1 MTTETGTGTTETG
14 TDREGRI
21 VTFYSYKGGT
31 GRTMALVNVGWI
43 LASNGLRV
51 LLVDWD
57 LEAPGL
63 HRYLR
68 PLFVDSELRHSN
80 GLMNMVTSYV
90 GQVMGSGE
98 PAPSADGPAAA
109 GDTVIESEEWLR
121 SCARLRPYTTGLDL
135 TLPPGGRLDFLP
147 AGRQSASYSAAVTTF
162 DWHRFYDR
170 LGGGSFLQV
179 LREEMKAEY
188 DYVLIDSRTGVSD
201 TSGICTMLLPDM
213 LVNGFALNLQSI
225 GGCAEVAA
233 SVAESAPHPVRIL
246 PVPMRVEDAEQALLQ
261 QGRDSARAAFVSCL
275 SWLAEDEHDRYW
287 GEVEIPYK
295 TYYAYAEIPATVGDR
310 PLQAGSLLAAFE
322 RLTAWI
328 TDGRVRA
335 LQPQPAEERRLLNAE
350 YRRDPRAVPSRF
362 YISYAPADRMWAEWA
377 AGHLE
382 AAGYRVSLH
391 STGVPATGTPPE
403 AESVLERRGRVLA
416 LLSPDYVRQ
425 PRATDVWNRVLG
437 GESAGVPALV
447 AVRVHEMDASVGG
460 VFAERLGPDL
470 TRRAPEDAARRLLEA
485 VGSASTPRGADGAAT
500 AAGSVPPPFPTASP
514 AVWRVPSRNVSFTG
528 RGLLLEELRDRF
540 TTGTAAVPLVL
551 YGLGGMGKTQ
561 IAQEYAHRF
570 RAAYD
575 VICWVPAAQPH
586 LIRPALAALAPQLG
600 LDDGEDTAGTAEA
613 VLRALRAGRPY
624 GRWLLLLDNA
634 GRPEKLEEF
643 LPEGP
648 PGGHVLVTSR
658 DRTWVNRGELV
669 EVDVFQRRES
679 LELLQRLNPQ
689 LSASETEQVAESLG
703 DLPLAISQA
712 AVWLSD
718 GSMPVVTY
726 LELLKDRL
734 TEVLGDTQLPQRDY
748 PHSAAATWRLA
759 LDELRRVNP
768 AAAEMLEICAFFG
781 PDPIPMRLLYGRA
794 VTQMLTLDRGESR
807 DEMAIAQLLRA
818 INRFGLA
825 RSDQSSE
832 TLTVHRLV
840 QAVIRDQ
847 VDEERRLSL
856 REVVHKA
863 LVGAAPGEPDLPTQ
877 WGRYA
882 ELLPHLRPSRA
893 VKDPDPEV
901 RSWIIDSVRY
911 LYRRSLFDECQDLAE
926 YALDGWRTAGF
937 GDPDDPH
944 VLRLSIQLGN
954 VLRSRGQL
962 IRAYEVDVDTF
973 ERFRRRAGAV
983 YVHTLAAAGNLA
995 ADLRALGRYGEARDL
1010 DRQTFESARRELGED
1025 HPRTMMYLNNLA
1037 TSEYLAGN
1045 RAEALRLDKE
1055 AYDQQREM
1063 SGEQSMYTL
1072 MRANNYARDLRE
1084 NGRLEEGLELVE
1096 NTVRLS
1102 AQVLGEQHTRT
1113 LLARKNLAVAL
1124 RRSGR
1129 YQLAKEMDE
1138 DLHNRY
1144 VAAHG
1149 PEHAD
1154 TLAAACNLA
1163 ADLAALGNTAR
1174 AVDLAERA
1182 MSRYE
1187 TYLGPEHPVSLA
1199 CANNLSVYLRLEGHT
1214 ERAREMSGRVWER
1227 MAGVLGEKHPYTLC
1241 CMVNHANDLALAGA
1255 RDGALLAEAV
1265 ELDSRA
1271 REFFVEVLGVDH
1283 YDTIGVTANLALG
1296 LRAVGRV
1303 EEADVL
1309 AEEALRRARETLGED
1324 HPTTR
1329 AVLAGSRLDA
1339 DIEPPT
1345 T

>member
-1 MTTETGTGTTETG
+1 MTTEAGT
-14 TDREGRI
+14 RRNGRI

-68 PLFVDSELRHSN
+68 PLFVDSELRRSN
-80 GLMNMVTSYV
+80 GLMNMMTSYV
-90 GQVMGSGE
+90 GQVMGSGD
-98 PAPSADGPAAA
+98 PLPPTGDPDA
-109 GDTVIESEEWLR
+109 GRDTVIESEEWLR

-162 DWHRFYDR
+162 DWHRFYNR
-170 LGGGSFLQV
+170 LGGGSFLQA

-233 SVAESAPHPVRIL
+233 SVTTSAPHPVRIL
-246 PVPMRVEDAEQALLQ
+246 PVPMRVEDAEQELLQ
-261 QGRDSARAAFVSCL
+261 QGRDSARAAFAPYL
-275 SWLAEDEHDRYW
+275 SWLHKGKRDKYW

-322 RLTAWI
+322 RLTGWI
-328 TDGRVRA
+328 TDGRVRG
-335 LQPQPAEERRLLNAE
+335 LRPQPAEERRLLNAE
-350 YRRDPRAVPSRF
+350 YRRDPRAVPPRF
-362 YISYAPADRMWAEWA
+362 YVSYAPNDRMWAEWA
-377 AGHLE
+377 AGQLQ
-382 AAGYRVSLH
+382 AAGYQVSLH
-391 STGVPATGTPPE
+391 GTAEPMNGVPAE
-403 AESVLERRGRVLA
+403 ATAVLERRGRLLA
-416 LLSPDYVRQ
+416 LLSPDYVQQ
-425 PRATDVWNRVLG
+425 PRAADVWARVTG
-437 GESAGVPALV
+437 RESAGVPALV
-447 AVRVHEMDASVGG
+447 AVRVQEMDGSRSGDG
-460 VFAERLGPDL
+460 LFDERLSTDL
-470 TRRAPEDAARRLLEA
+470 TRRSPQDAARRLLEA
-485 VGSASTPRGADGAAT
+485 VGSASTPRTPDGGAVTGM
-500 AAGSVPPPFPTASP
+500 VPPPFPTATP
-514 AVWRVPSRNVSFTG
+514 AVWRVPARNVAFTG
-528 RGLLLEELRDRF
+528 RGPLLEELRDRF
-540 TTGTAAVPLVL
+540 SAGSRQVPQVL

-570 RAAYD
+570 KAAYD
-575 VICWVPAAQPH
+575 VVWWVPAAQPH
-586 LIRPALAALAPQLG
+586 LIRPALADLAPQLG
-600 LDDGEDTAGTAEA
+600 IEGGEDTAGTAEA
-613 VLRALRAGRPY
+613 VLRALREGRPY
-624 GRWLLLLDNA
+624 KRWLLILDNA
-634 GRPEKLEEF
+634 GRPEMLEEF
-643 LPEGP
+643 LPGGP
-648 PGGHVLVTSR
+648 SGGHVLITSR
-658 DRTWVNRGELV
+658 DRTWVNSAGLV
-669 EVDVFQRRES
+669 DVDVFRRRES
-679 LELLQRLNPQ
+679 LELLHLLNPR
-689 LSASETEQVAESLG
+689 LPAAEAELVADRLG
-703 DLPLAISQA
+703 DMPLAVGQA

-718 GSMPVVTY
+718 GSMPVATY
-726 LELLKDRL
+726 LSLLDDRL
-734 TEVLGDTQLPQRDY
+734 TKVLNDTRLPERDY
-748 PHSAAATWRLA
+748 PRSAAATWLLA
-759 LDELRRVNP
+759 VEELRRINP

-781 PDPIPMRLLYGRA
+781 PDPIPMRVLYGRA
-794 VTQMLTLDRGESR
+794 VTEALTLGEGEPR
-807 DEMAIAQLLRA
+807 DEMTIALLLRA

-825 RSDQSSE
+825 RSDQTSA

-847 VDEERRLSL
+847 IPKEDRFQIRA
-856 REVVHKA
+856 VVHAA
-863 LVGAAPGEPDLPTQ
+863 LVEAAPGDPDAQ
-877 WGRYA
+877 ENWERYA
-882 ELLPHLRPSRA
+882 ELLPHLQPCRA
-893 VKDPDPEV
+893 AKNPDREV
-901 RSWIIDSVRY
+901 RKWITDSVRY
-911 LYRRSLFDECQDLAE
+911 LWKRSLLTAGLDLAASTLE
-926 YALDGWRTAGF
+926 TWGARGIGHA
-937 GDPDDPH
+937 DDPQTLM
-944 VLRLSIQLGN
+944 LRTQQGN
-954 VLRSRGQL
+954 LLRSQGRL
-962 IRAYEVDVDTF
+962 LESYEIDQDTF
-973 ERFRRRAGAV
+973 ERFRRTRGAE
-983 YVHTLAAAGNLA
+983 YAHTLAVAGNLG
-995 ADLRALGRYGEARDL
+995 ADLRALGRYQEAREL
-1010 DRQTFESARRELGED
+1010 DRETLAAARRVLGDD
-1025 HPRTMMYLNNLA
+1025 HPRTLMYTNNLGM
-1037 TSEYLAGN
+1037 SEYLAGD
-1045 RAEALRLDKE
+1045 RQEALRLHRGV
-1055 AYDQQREM
+1055 YRQQLETY
-1063 SGEQSMYTL
+1063 GPENLYTL
-1072 MRANNYARDLRE
+1072 SRADNYARDLRE
-1084 NGRLEEGLELVE
+1084 TGNLRVALELLE
-1096 NTVRLS
+1096 TTVQLC
-1102 AQVLGEQHTRT
+1102 AQTLGDNHSDT
-1113 LLARKNLAVAL
+1113 LRVRKNLAVAL
-1124 RRSGR
+1124 RRDGQ
-1129 YQLAKEMDE
+1129 YEQAKEMDE

-1144 VAAHG
+1144 VTAHG

-1163 ADLAALGNTAR
+1163 GDLAALGDTGR
-1174 AVDLAERA
+1174 ALELVERA

-1255 RDGALLAEAV
+1255 GDGALLAEAV
-1265 ELDSRA
+1265 ELDARA

-1329 AVLAGSRLDA
+1329 AVLAGSRLDS